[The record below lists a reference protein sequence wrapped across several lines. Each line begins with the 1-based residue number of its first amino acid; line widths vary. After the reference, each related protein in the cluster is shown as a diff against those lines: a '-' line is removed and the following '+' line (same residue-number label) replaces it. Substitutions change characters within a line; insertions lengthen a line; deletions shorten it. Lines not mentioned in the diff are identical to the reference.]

1 MILFCILYAYP
12 HVPSRILDQDT
23 KTTWF
28 SIGSMDALRA
38 AISNLIQTS
47 PVIQAALAPGQ
58 SVVDVTHESMCNP
71 SILDQ
76 QLNLRLYREGVSIIC
91 RQLFHAIAAVFTAID
106 SVPDI
111 ATREFLMAIYRDHQ
125 LIQPSFKLPSD
136 RSDRTGLLR
145 FCSEQ
150 TVEFMQPYFASDPV
164 FFYPFG
170 LTSACTVR

>member
-1 MILFCILYAYP
+1 
-12 HVPSRILDQDT
+12 
-23 KTTWF
+23 
-28 SIGSMDALRA
+28 MDALRA
-38 AISNLIQTS
+38 AIANLIQTS

-58 SVVDVTHESMCNP
+58 SLSDVTHESLCNP
-71 SILDQ
+71 SLLNQ
-76 QLNLRLYREGVSIIC
+76 QLNLRLFHEGVSITC
-91 RQLFHAIAAVFTAID
+91 RQLFHSIAAVFTAIN

-125 LIQPSFKLPSD
+125 LILPSFKLPSD

-150 TVEFMQPYFASDPV
+150 SVEFLQPYFASDPV

-170 LTSACTVR
+170 LTSVCTVR